1 MPTRMTSTFEFLFG
15 RSWVVS
21 LRIIVVGVFLSIS
34 IGLIGR
40 LIPLGAIVVY
50 RSEIAGVLASV
61 AFLSGAGAIAYFN
74 SGYVVILLIQVLL
87 LFGLFTSGGVAVFP
101 GSSMV
106 EQFQLK
112 IQFAIVIGLLLST
125 IGYAVGGAVRSI
137 RS

>member
-1 MPTRMTSTFEFLFG
+1 MTSTFEFLFG

-21 LRIIVVGVFLSIS
+21 LRIIAVGVFLSIS

-50 RSEIAGVLASV
+50 RSEIAGVLASM

-87 LFGLFTSGGVAVFP
+87 LLGLFTSGGVAVFP